1 MSFCQS
7 STWRTFLIGL
17 CAVILGA
24 CSFPGVSPS
33 PPVEITVVVT
43 STPAP
48 ASPTS
53 IPPTATA
60 TTEPATATPAP
71 SSPLVGPEWQVA
83 LSGDINSDG
92 IADVIAYKPSSI
104 ALISFFSGPVYASYD
119 LVASEIVIVQE
130 VAGAQPQVLLSVAPQ
145 GITAVTAPLAEYP
158 AFDPASAVAA
168 FLIAVDPRGLVPL
181 TIIPITN
188 SGEPYLRGSDFFMQ
202 NDGIAWNSAEQ
213 AYRLVASDNL
223 VYTARIVG
231 PEWSIAASGDINR
244 DGIAD
249 VIAYKPADVD
259 LSSPDSNYPLL
270 ASEVVIAQVSP
281 GGGPEIVFSITPA
294 QIWES
299 GATLLLYPQGSAEA
313 TPAAFALRVRR
324 SAPGVL
330 TFVAVNSA
338 GTFIAQSFDVI
349 WAEAEQAYRLVLHE

>member
-1 MSFCQS
+1 
-7 STWRTFLIGL
+7 
-17 CAVILGA
+17 
-24 CSFPGVSPS
+24 
-33 PPVEITVVVT
+33 
-43 STPAP
+43 
-48 ASPTS
+48 
-53 IPPTATA
+53 
-60 TTEPATATPAP
+60 
-71 SSPLVGPEWQVA
+71 
-83 LSGDINSDG
+83 
-92 IADVIAYKPSSI
+92 
-104 ALISFFSGPVYASYD
+104 
-119 LVASEIVIVQE
+119 VASEIVIVQE

>member
-1 MSFCQS
+1 MYFCTS
-7 STWRTFLIGL
+7 SIWRTFLIGL

-24 CSFPGVSPS
+24 CNFPGAPPPS
-33 PPVEITVVVT
+33 PVIVEVTVVT
-43 STPAP
+43 TATT
-48 ASPTS
+48 APTS
-53 IPPTATA
+53 IPPTAVA
-60 TTEPATATPAP
+60 TVEPATATPAP

-83 LSGDINSDG
+83 FSGDINSDN
-92 IADVIAYKPSSI
+92 IADVIAYKPSNI
-104 ALISFFSGPVYASYD
+104 TPIRFFSGPDYASYD
-119 LVASEIVIVQE
+119 RVASEIVIVQE
-130 VAGAQPQVLLSVAPQ
+130 VAGAQPQVLLRVAPQ
-145 GITAVTAPLAEYP
+145 GITAITAPLAEYP
-158 AFDPASAVAA
+158 AFDPVSAVAA

-181 TIIPITN
+181 NIIPITG

-231 PEWSIAASGDINR
+231 PEWSVAASGDINR
-244 DGIAD
+244 DGQAD

-259 LSSPDSNYPLL
+259 LASPDSNYPLL
-270 ASEVVIAQVSP
+270 ASEVVITQVRP
-281 GGGPEIVFSITPA
+281 GGEPEIVFSITPA
-294 QIWES
+294 QIWAGS
-299 GATLLLYPQGSAEA
+299 TTLLLYPQGSVEA
-313 TPAAFALRVRR
+313 TPAAFALRVGR